1 MSYLKQSSRVH
12 LKFCDI
18 SGSGKGTNFLEVLP
32 NFQDGLEPLLPLPLR
47 LHKFTFLYLHDFY
60 CNLNTQDSHSVWL
73 WGGWNILFC
82 SRGEESLAKPIELF
96 MPNPYSC
103 TFVVIFTKTHRFHLC
118 FTCILQKINET
129 WNYSYN
135 PSACCVQ
142 YDYEVEEINRF
153 TFGETI

>member
-18 SGSGKGTNFLEVLP
+18 SGSGKGTNFW
-32 NFQDGLEPLLPLPLR
+32 
-47 LHKFTFLYLHDFY
+47 KFSPISRMAWNHYSHYPCVFTNLYLHDFY

-103 TFVVIFTKTHRFHLC
+103 TFVVIFTKTHRFYLY